1 MALTRPFA
9 QNGDKLA
16 IPETAS
22 DSSVSYNL
30 GFTYAYALPP
40 EEGGKFIDRAQFNQ
54 LMYDT
59 TSQVLENKTAIATK
73 ANASATVNLSGN
85 QNINGVKTFSAPP
98 VSATNPTNN
107 NQVANKAYVDSVG
120 NTAVKLTGNQTINGT
135 KTFNNN
141 IVSPN
146 ITAMQNNLNTIFS
159 STTSPV
165 KTQTTTKVITVGTS
179 GDFADLPSAFKEARN
194 YTSAVTIRLVSNLN
208 ITSSIAILY
217 LNGAHITLD
226 FNNFK
231 IINTNANILA
241 LLNFTGCH
249 IGAIIDINLQNV
261 CFMAFGGTILSTQ
274 GNITITNT
282 NTSADYDCIRSWFGS
297 TIAIAD
303 NTTFTLTHVNTRS
316 SFYSSVG
323 SIIGIGGGST
333 INDNSA
339 DGILLNVYRGGIIQT
354 TATTIN
360 TSIPISNQAANT
372 PTVNGIIF
380 GNYSL

>member
-73 ANASATVNLSGN
+73 ANANATVNLSGN
-85 QNINGVKTFSAPP
+85 QTINGVKTFSAPP
-98 VSATNPTNN
+98 VSATNPTAN
-107 NQVANKAYVDSVG
+107 NQVANKLYVDTVG
-120 NTAVKLTGNQTINGT
+120 NTAVKLTGNQTIQGT

-159 STTSPV
+159 STSTPV
-165 KTQTTTKVITVGTS
+165 TYLTTTKVITVGNS
-179 GDFADLPSAFKEARN
+179 GADFTDLL
-194 YTSAVTIRLVSNLN
+194 SAVKKAATYTNPVEVRLISNLTVN
-208 ITSSIAILY
+208 SGTLISK
-217 LNGAHITLD
+217 LNGKHITIN

-231 IINTNANILA
+231 ISSSGSSLGFIFERSLINELIDVSLEKHQLFFHNS
-241 LLNFTGCH
+241 
-249 IGAIIDINLQNV
+249 IGAI
-261 CFMAFGGTILSTQ
+261 S
-274 GNITITNT
+274 GNITIN
-282 NTSADYDCIRSWFGS
+282 NPDNFCISAGNNAIMTIRGET
-297 TIAIAD
+297 TINLITKD
-303 NTTFTLTHVNTRS
+303 NGPC
-316 SFYSSVG
+316 FYLYSG
-323 SIIGIGGGST
+323 SIVSALNCT
-333 INDNSA
+333 INDNS
-339 DGILLNVYRGGIIQT
+339 DYTTGRTFEVLGGTLVSLN
-354 TATTIN
+354 ASTIN
-360 TSIPISNQAANT
+360 SPQSRPLANLATNTLTS
-372 PTVNGIIF
+372 NGIIF
-380 GNYSL
+380 K